1 MCFDIWTINIRVSIR
16 VRGLH
21 LVLCLPDGVQGS
33 KALRVRGLKDPR
45 VPGCKGSRAQ
55 KAIYW
60 EASGQPQKGPL
71 RFGAWKFCF
80 FLCLPEGVQGSKG
93 PRVQGSKGSRVQG
106 FKDSRVQGSKAPRVQ
121 GFKLQGCKGSKIQGF
136 KPSSFQA
143 SKLPGFQASKHPA
156 SKPPSLQASQGPKL
170 LKLLK
175 PPSLQA

>member
-1 MCFDIWTINIRVSIR
+1 MQGFK
-16 VRGLH
+16 GLK
-21 LVLCLPDGVQGS
+21 GS
-33 KALRVRGLKDPR
+33 KSYILGSFRAAPKRPRGHVKRAFFSIEIGSVLA
-45 VPGCKGSRAQ
+45 PGFFFNAC
-55 KAIYW
+55 
-60 EASGQPQKGPL
+60 QKG
-71 RFGAWKFCF
+71 F
-80 FLCLPEGVQGSKG
+80 KG

-175 PPSLQA
+175 PPRREFDVQLLCVKASVCRSFCV

>member
-80 FLCLPEGVQGSKG
+80 FFMPARRGSRVQGSKG
-93 PRVQGSKGSRVQG
+93 PRLQGFEGSRVQGFKGSRLQGSKGSRVQASRVQG
-106 FKDSRVQGSKAPRVQ
+106 FKDSRVQA
-121 GFKLQGCKGSKIQGF
+121 FKL
-136 KPSSFQA
+136 PSLQA
-143 SKLPGFQASKHPA
+143 SRLPSLQA

-170 LKLLK
+170 LK